1 MLCNSPK
8 KHILVMTWQQK
19 VDLVEVYTQTVQ
31 DQETTPI
38 LILQGAIL

>member
-8 KHILVMTWQQK
+8 KRILVKTWQQK